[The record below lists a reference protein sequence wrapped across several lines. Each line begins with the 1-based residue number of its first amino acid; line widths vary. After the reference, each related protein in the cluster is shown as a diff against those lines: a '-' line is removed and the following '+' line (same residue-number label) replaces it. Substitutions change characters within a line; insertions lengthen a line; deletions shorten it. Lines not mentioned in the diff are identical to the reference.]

1 MSPDVSH
8 CLLTTRLSFLP
19 NSHPQVNAVPA
30 PRVPGDRLLSFI
42 GFLEAI
48 VRLTAVASKWSGGA
62 VVDYHTVS
70 VITNVS
76 EMIVASLLGAHD
88 SRPGQRGHGSG
99 HDSIR
104 DLGRGH
110 GQHPKA
116 SPSLRGLEYIVSKVR
131 AVGQLVSRSVS

>member
-1 MSPDVSH
+1 M
-8 CLLTTRLSFLP
+8 
-19 NSHPQVNAVPA
+19 
-30 PRVPGDRLLSFI
+30 PGDRLLSFV

-76 EMIVASLLGAHD
+76 EMIVTSLLGAHD

-99 HDSIR
+99 QDSIR

-116 SPSLRGLEYIVSKVR
+116 SPSLRGLEYIISKVR
-131 AVGQLVSRSVS
+131 AS